1 MAQEQYRT
9 LKPENRLLTVLP
21 SQDLGRLWPLFEPVK
36 LDRHHVLLSPEQ
48 RVASIYFPQSGLVS
62 MLTRL
67 ADGRSAEVG
76 VVGSEGLVGLPLVL
90 GSDTS
95 SVEGVVQVPGTMLR
109 LGADALRQALE
120 DTPALKRLLLRYVLA
135 FHQQV
140 TQTAACNANHALDQR
155 LARWLLMAHDRSGGD
170 NLPLTQ
176 EQLALMLCVHRPG
189 VTVAARVFQKAG
201 LIHYDRGN
209 IAITDRAGL
218 EATACECYASVR
230 QRFKPL
236 QGALKA

>member
-95 SVEGVVQVPGTMLR
+95 SVEGVVQVPGTCCGWAPTR
-109 LGADALRQALE
+109 CARRSR
-120 DTPALKRLLLRYVLA
+120 TPRR
-135 FHQQV
+135 
-140 TQTAACNANHALDQR
+140 
-155 LARWLLMAHDRSGGD
+155 
-170 NLPLTQ
+170 
-176 EQLALMLCVHRPG
+176 
-189 VTVAARVFQKAG
+189 
-201 LIHYDRGN
+201 
-209 IAITDRAGL
+209 
-218 EATACECYASVR
+218 
-230 QRFKPL
+230 
-236 QGALKA
+236 